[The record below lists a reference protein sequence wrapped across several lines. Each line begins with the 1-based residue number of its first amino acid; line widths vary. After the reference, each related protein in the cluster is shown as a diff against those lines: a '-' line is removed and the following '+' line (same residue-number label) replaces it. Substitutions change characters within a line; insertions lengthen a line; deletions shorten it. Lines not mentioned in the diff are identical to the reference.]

1 MLNLAFAPLLPD
13 SNAASQTRCCMFL
26 QKQSMGGDARAPPPI
41 RHQSALLLLVL
52 GIVAD
57 DHDAALALD
66 DLALFADR
74 LYRRTNF
81 HRYTLLFQDQFLLRQ
96 VIRPLVRS

>member
-1 MLNLAFAPLLPD
+1 M
-13 SNAASQTRCCMFL
+13 
-26 QKQSMGGDARAPPPI
+26 
-41 RHQSALLLLVL
+41 L
-52 GIVAD
+52 GILANN
-57 DHDAALALD
+57 HNAALALD

-74 LYRRTNF
+74 LHRRTNF